1 MIYGYARVSSKTQLK
16 GNSIEE
22 QRLLLEQNGC
32 QEIIEEQ
39 YSGKTTDRPKF
50 RALLER
56 LVEGDTLVVCKLD
69 RFARTVT
76 EGIDTVRELFR
87 RKIKVHVLN
96 VGLLEDTPM
105 GNFFITTLLAVAEL
119 ERCMILERTSAGKEI
134 ARTKPDYRE
143 GRPVKYSK
151 EQIQLAM
158 SLLNA
163 GNSYNKVVSMTGI
176 SKATL
181 VRYRRRCSNQQ
192 A

>member
-32 QEIIEEQ
+32 REIIEEQ

-87 RKIKVHVLN
+87 RKVKVHVLN

-119 ERCMILERTSAGKEI
+119 ERCMILERTAAGKEI
-134 ARTKPDYRE
+134 ARTKPDFRE

-158 SLLNA
+158 SLLDA
-163 GNSYNKVVSMTGI
+163 GNSYSKVVSMTGI
-176 SKATL
+176 SKASL
-181 VRYRRRCSNQQ
+181 VRYRRAFKNKG
-192 A
+192 

>member
-158 SLLNA
+158 SLLDA
-163 GNSYNKVVSMTGI
+163 GNSYSKVVSMTGI

>member
-56 LVEGDTLVVCKLD
+56 LVEGDMLVVCKLD

-87 RKIKVHVLN
+87 RKVKVHVLN

-143 GRPVKYSK
+143 GRPIKYSK

-158 SLLNA
+158 SLLDA
-163 GNSYNKVVSMTGI
+163 GNSYSKVVSMTGI
-176 SKATL
+176 SKASL
-181 VRYRRRCSNQQ
+181 VRYRRAFKNKG
-192 A
+192 

>member
-16 GNSIEE
+16 GNSVEE

-56 LVEGDTLVVCKLD
+56 LAEGDTLVVCKLD

-76 EGIDTVRELFR
+76 EGIETVRELFR
-87 RKIKVHVLN
+87 RKVKVHVLN

-134 ARTKPDYRE
+134 ARTKPDFRE

-158 SLLNA
+158 SLLDA
-163 GNSYNKVVSMTGI
+163 GNSYSKVVSMTGI

-181 VRYRRRCSNQQ
+181 VRYRMAFKNKG
-192 A
+192 